1 MSCKFSS
8 FLLLAA
14 AIALLPLADS
24 YAQDKQPA
32 PAKAKP
38 AATDQ
43 DAPEKEEKSDEP
55 TSIDEL
61 ALSQSRLADKYARLE
76 ELIFKMAEF
85 EAPTNPRRASL
96 LKQAY
101 KQSKDRL
108 TKSQLNS
115 ISQRW
120 GALCTAAD

>member
-1 MSCKFSS
+1 MPCKFSS

-24 YAQDKQPA
+24 HAQDKQPA

-43 DAPEKEEKSDEP
+43 DALEKEEKSDEP

-101 KQSKDRL
+101 
-108 TKSQLNS
+108 
-115 ISQRW
+115 
-120 GALCTAAD
+120 